1 MIKLD
6 RLMSLAI
13 GAAAITLIAAAPAC
27 LAYDGPTFRSGLW
40 KFERS
45 LETDGQT
52 TDRFQNNGLPIKR
65 EMTRCVNPT
74 PDVKADFTPVE
85 ACKPR
90 DIQKADGR
98 YVIERVCGGYSPIK
112 TEIDVKS
119 DSAYTE
125 INEGNIGKISTKETV
140 VAQRI
145 GDCPRRVASP
155 RKTGGLS
162 SRTIRLH

>member
-1 MIKLD
+1 MTKLD

-13 GAAAITLIAAAPAC
+13 AAAAVAMVAAAPAC

-45 LETDGQT
+45 LETDGKT
-52 TDRFQNNGLPIKR
+52 TNRLQDNGLPIKQ
-65 EMTRCVNPT
+65 EVTRCVNPT
-74 PDVKADFTPVE
+74 PAVKAEFTPFE

-90 DIQKADGR
+90 DVEKTDGR
-98 YVIERVCGGYSPIK
+98 YVIERTCGGYSPIR

-125 INEGNIGKISTKETV
+125 INAGNIGKISTKETV

-145 GDCPRRVASP
+145 GDCVR
-155 RKTGGLS
+155 GGS
-162 SRTIRLH
+162 

>member
-1 MIKLD
+1 MTILD

-13 GAAAITLIAAAPAC
+13 VTAIAVVAATPAC

-45 LETDGQT
+45 LETDGKT
-52 TDRFQNNGLPIKR
+52 TNRLQDNGLPIKQ
-65 EMTRCVNPT
+65 EVTRCVNPT
-74 PDVKADFTPVE
+74 PAVKSEFTPLE
-85 ACKPR
+85 TCKPR
-90 DIQKADGR
+90 DIQKVDGR
-98 YVIERVCGGYSPIK
+98 YVVERVCGGYSPIR

-145 GDCPRRVASP
+145 GDCVRR
-155 RKTGGLS
+155 GG
-162 SRTIRLH
+162 

>member
-1 MIKLD
+1 MTTLD
-6 RLMSLAI
+6 RLMSLTV
-13 GAAAITLIAAAPAC
+13 AAIAIALLAESPAC

-45 LETDGQT
+45 LETDGKT

-74 PDVKADFTPVE
+74 ADVKADFTPV
-85 ACKPR
+85 AGCKPM
-90 DIQKADGR
+90 DVQKADGR
-98 YVIERVCGGYSPIK
+98 YMIERTCGGYSPIR

-125 INEGNIGKISTKETV
+125 INQGNIGKISTKEAI

-145 GDCPRRVASP
+145 GDCVR
-155 RKTGGLS
+155 GGG
-162 SRTIRLH
+162 

>member
-1 MIKLD
+1 MTKLD
-6 RLMSLAI
+6 HRGLLAI
-13 GAAAITLIAAAPAC
+13 ATAIAVVAGTPAC

-45 LETDGQT
+45 LETDGKT
-52 TDRFQNNGLPIKR
+52 TNRLQDNGLPIR
-65 EMTRCVNPT
+65 EEVTRCVNPT
-74 PDVKADFTPVE
+74 PAVKAEFTPFE

-90 DIQKADGR
+90 DVAKTDSR
-98 YVIERVCGGYSPIK
+98 YVIERACGGYSPIR

-125 INEGNIGKISTKETV
+125 INEGNIGKISTRETV

-145 GDCPRRVASP
+145 GDCVRR
-155 RKTGGLS
+155 GG
-162 SRTIRLH
+162 